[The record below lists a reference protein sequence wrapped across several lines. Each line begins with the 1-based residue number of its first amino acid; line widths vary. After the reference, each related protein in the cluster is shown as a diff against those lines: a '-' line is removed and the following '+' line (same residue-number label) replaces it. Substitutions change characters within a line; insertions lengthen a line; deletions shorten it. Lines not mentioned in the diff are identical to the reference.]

1 MELRFVEKFC
11 KWRLFLKNQDPRTTN
26 KMNVVIYV
34 NYIVQ
39 EIFLNLHVSHIH
51 NLPYEYFKLTSPRPR
66 PNPSPS
72 PSPSPSPI
80 KKWKREAAFGL
91 SLSLKSSPHSSR
103 TLLRTFLMSVIMI
116 GQVGNSQSYPLH
128 NSKSEFRAC
137 PCRPR
142 SGFYNS

>member
-1 MELRFVEKFC
+1 MLIKKVKIKC
-11 KWRLFLKNQDPRTTN
+11 KHLNQNQDPRTTN

-39 EIFLNLHVSHIH
+39 EIFLNLHVSQIH
-51 NLPYEYFKLTSPRPR
+51 YLPYKYFKLTSPRPS
-66 PNPSPS
+66 PN
-72 PSPSPSPI
+72 PSPSPI
-80 KKWKREAAFGL
+80 KKWKRESAFGL

-116 GQVGNSQSYPLH
+116 GQVGNSQSYPHH